1 MATKDPPNIF
11 EEDLVYLNDDPTS
24 LAIVTKG
31 NTNRTH
37 ILIVLQKLSG
47 SDVSGVGE

>member
-11 EEDLVYLNDDPTS
+11 EEDLVYLNDEPTS

-31 NTNRTH
+31 INTRT
-37 ILIVLQKLSG
+37 IYIKYSAPP
-47 SDVSGVGE
+47 S